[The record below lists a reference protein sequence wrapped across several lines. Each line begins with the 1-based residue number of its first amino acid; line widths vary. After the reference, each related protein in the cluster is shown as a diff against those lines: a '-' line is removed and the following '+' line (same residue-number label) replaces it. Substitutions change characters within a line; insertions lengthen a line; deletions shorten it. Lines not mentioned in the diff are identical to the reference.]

1 MKDAH
6 NFTVF
11 EPLKD
16 SSSGGTT
23 AVSGAPFDFSAG
35 GSRAFLICLPSSF
48 GLIGF
53 GMVRSN
59 AQL

>member
-11 EPLKD
+11 EPRIQAL
-16 SSSGGTT
+16 
-23 AVSGAPFDFSAG
+23 AEP
-35 GSRAFLICLPSSF
+35 LPCLVPRLVFGWWLEGLLDLFPSSF

-53 GMVRSN
+53 GIRSD

>member
-11 EPLKD
+11 ESQAIQALAEPP
-16 SSSGGTT
+16 
-23 AVSGAPFDFSAG
+23 VSGAPFDFSAG

-53 GMVRSN
+53 GI
-59 AQL
+59 

>member
-11 EPLKD
+11 ELKD

-23 AVSGAPFDFSAG
+23 AVSGAPFDFSAE
-35 GSRAFLICLPSSF
+35 
-48 GLIGF
+48 
-53 GMVRSN
+53 RSDCTI
-59 AQL
+59 LFTELTSG